1 MERIFH
7 TWEKWECYPAGFY
20 NDKPPKGIEPEECE
34 EIYREFLSN
43 TDDFGATL
51 EKVITEWKHSC
62 EHYLSNPNMN
72 RIAWLGQAALAHRYG
87 IPSRFRGG
95 YNLLSPE
102 QQKAADDKA
111 LEYLNKWMVSR
122 GEPELTS
129 DDVQS
134 RTQANLY

>member
-1 MERIFH
+1 MKLFH